1 MERVYI
7 CIDLKS
13 FYASV
18 ECVERNLNPLN
29 TNLVVA
35 DEGRTEKTICLAV
48 TPSLKKFGIPGRA
61 RLYEVLQ
68 KVKEV
73 NIERKKKNN
82 NKKFTGK
89 SCFEDELLK
98 DKSKELDLIIAPPR
112 MKLYMEY
119 STKIYSIYLRFVAP
133 EDIFPYSIDEIFC
146 DITSYLKT
154 YKMTPRELITKM
166 IKTVY
171 DETGITATGGIGTN
185 MYLAKIAMDIVAKH
199 MEANE
204 YGVRVAGL
212 DEITYRKLLWTH
224 RPLTSFW
231 RVGRGIAKTLEE
243 NNIYTMGDIART
255 SLENEEL
262 LYKLFGVNAEYL
274 IDHAW
279 GWEPCTMEE
288 VKKYKPK
295 VNSIST
301 GQVLHKPYDYEH
313 TKLIV
318 KEMTDSLVLDL
329 VNKNCTTN
337 AITLEIG
344 YDKASLK
351 YYEGEI
357 TIDRYGR
364 KIPKH
369 AHGITYLGEY
379 TSSSKK
385 IIDDTIKLYEKIINK
400 NLLVRR
406 ITVTAN
412 NIQPKEKTKEDARY
426 EQINLFTDY
435 EEEDRNKQQEKIKNE
450 KEENLQNIL
459 LTIKNKYG
467 NNSIMKVMN
476 LEEGGTAIERNEQ
489 VGGHKG

>member
-112 MKLYMEY
+112 MKIYMEY

-288 VKKYKPK
+288 AKKYKPK

-369 AHGITYLGEY
+369 AHGITHLGEY